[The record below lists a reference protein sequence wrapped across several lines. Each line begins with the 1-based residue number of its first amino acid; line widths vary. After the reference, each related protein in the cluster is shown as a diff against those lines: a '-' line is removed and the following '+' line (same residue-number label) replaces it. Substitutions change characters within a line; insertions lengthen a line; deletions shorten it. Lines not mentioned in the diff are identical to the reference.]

1 MFGGSANGELAQGF
15 FWLMIVAGVIMGLL
29 VVVPYVLAW
38 VISGFMVGRGSERR
52 VLRWWSVA
60 VGGTFG
66 MVWAFAAVALWLF
79 WREMLFGGN
88 LTVLAGF
95 LLLAGVGAYF
105 TLRFVVGRIAR
116 RV

>member
-1 MFGGSANGELAQGF
+1 MFGGSANGDTAQIYF
-15 FWLMIVAGVIMGLL
+15 AMVLVLLVIAGLL

-66 MVWAFAAVALWLF
+66 MVWAYAAVALWLF

-95 LLLAGVGAYF
+95 LLLAGVGAFF
-105 TLRFVVGRIAR
+105 TSRFVVGRIAR